1 MMLPK
6 TERLRSPRHLAWI
19 RTLPCS
25 VPGCNSDDMHA
36 HHVRK
41 GAGTG
46 MKPADGNCVPLC
58 LDHHSEL
65 HLGGGRSFEVRY
77 GVDLSAIAARLW
89 SESNQQR
96 RAEI

>member
-6 TERLRSPRHLAWI
+6 TERLRS
-19 RTLPCS
+19 
-25 VPGCNSDDMHA
+25 
-36 HHVRK
+36 
-41 GAGTG
+41 
-46 MKPADGNCVPLC
+46 C

-89 SESNQQR
+89 TESNQQR